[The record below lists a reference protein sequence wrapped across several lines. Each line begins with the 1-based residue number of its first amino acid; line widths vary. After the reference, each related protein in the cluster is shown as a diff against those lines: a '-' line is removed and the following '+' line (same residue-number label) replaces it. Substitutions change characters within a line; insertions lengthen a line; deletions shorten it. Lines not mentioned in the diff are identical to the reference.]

1 MRVLREVQ
9 FSASKW
15 EDLGLEL
22 GLYQPTLDGI
32 SGSDDKERLQKTIRL
47 WLECQDGVK
56 DEGGPTWKNLT
67 QSIKNTGNIAAG
79 ENVQTLE
86 L

>member
-1 MRVLREVQ
+1 MRALRKVQ
-9 FSASKW
+9 FSASRW
-15 EDLGLEL
+15 VDLGLEL

-32 SGSDDKERLQKTIRL
+32 SGSDDKECLRKTIGL

-56 DEGGPTWKNLT
+56 DQGGPTQDNLA
-67 QSIKNTGNIAAG
+67 QSVKNTGNSAAG
-79 ENVQTLE
+79 KKLQTLE